1 MPELSDYQAL
11 LARQDAQKKTEHVH
25 ELRTLL
31 PRVTEI
37 THKAQSVVDHPG
49 WHLYLDKLET
59 HIQDIERRR
68 VTTTQSMVHGTA
80 MGHELELLK
89 IELNVMDAEI
99 RGLRYAASLAP
110 QMIDLGNQIATG
122 VGRSAAG
129 SSADHSRVVTDQGAA
144 NLKGVGA

>member
-11 LARQDAQKKTEHVH
+11 LARQAAKVQAVNVA
-25 ELRTLL
+25 ELRTFL
-31 PRVTEI
+31 PRMTEI

-49 WHLYLDKLET
+49 WQLYLDKLET

-122 VGRSAAG
+122 VERSAAG
-129 SSADHSRVVTDQGAA
+129 SSADHLRVVFDPGAA